1 MTARTERAVAG
12 ALALLAVVAWALVVS
27 HPNYDSY
34 YHLVW
39 GRELL
44 DGQAP
49 TFEAYAA
56 PTQHPLWLVVT
67 ALVGLAGDAGDRLL
81 VLVTVLAHVAF
92 AWAVFRL
99 ARTVLRGDTAA
110 GLLAA
115 LFAGS
120 SFALLL
126 YAARAYVDV
135 PFLALVLWAAAL
147 EAESERPRPR
157 RTLALLAAAGLLRP
171 EAWVLSGLYLLWTA
185 RRDAVAWAL
194 AASAPLIWA
203 AVDLAV
209 TGDPL
214 WSLNAT
220 SELADEL
227 GRPQG
232 LSEAVR
238 SFFSF
243 LGGTA
248 REPVAVLGVAGAVL
262 LWPRRRERP
271 VQLLGGLF
279 AAGTL
284 TFAATGAAGLSV
296 LPRYLTVPAVVL
308 CVLAAAA
315 AMAAWRARRTLVIA
329 VLVLAAPVVGWF
341 AVSRL
346 DRLETELSF
355 TRQIHDDLERVLAD
369 PRVAAARRCGPV
381 TLPNYRLV
389 PDARWILD
397 AGQRDVGSRSA
408 RPRDRGVALFLVGDK
423 PARRYGRADGTSPQ
437 NNVPG
442 FPWHAPVARTR
453 TITAYAA
460 CAPPARRAAR

>member
-1 MTARTERAVAG
+1 VRARNERVALG
-12 ALALLAVVAWALVVS
+12 ALVVATLLAWALVPA

-44 DGQAP
+44 DGLTP
-49 TFEAYAA
+49 TFEAYQA
-56 PTQHPLWLVVT
+56 PTQHPLWLVVC
-67 ALVGLAGDAGDRLL
+67 AAAGLAGEQGDRLL
-81 VLVTVLAHVAF
+81 VLLTALAHVAF
-92 AWAVFRL
+92 AWAVYRL
-99 ARTVLRGDTAA
+99 GRAVLRDTPAA
-110 GLLAA
+110 VLGA

-147 EAESERPRPR
+147 EAERGPHTP
-157 RTLALLAAAGLLRP
+157 RTLGLLTAAGLLRP
-171 EAWVLSGLYLLWTA
+171 EAWVLSGLYVLWAA
-185 RRDAVAWAL
+185 RRDLLAYVAAAIAPVTWAL
-194 AASAPLIWA
+194 
-203 AVDLAV
+203 VDLAV

-220 SELADEL
+220 SDLADEL

-232 LSEAVR
+232 LEEAVR

-271 VQLLGGLF
+271 VQVLAGLF

-284 TFAATGAAGLSV
+284 TFAATGVAGLSV

-308 CVLAAAA
+308 CVLAGAAA
-315 AMAAWRARRTLVIA
+315 LAAWRARRAVVVA
-329 VLVLAAPVVGWF
+329 VLVLASPAVAWF
-341 AVSRL
+341 AVTRL
-346 DRLETELSF
+346 DRLDTELTF
-355 TRQIHDDLERVLAD
+355 TRAIHDDLVAVLDVPAVQ
-369 PRVAAARRCGPV
+369 RARRCGPV

-389 PDARWILD
+389 PDTRWVLD
-397 AGQRDVGSRSA
+397 ASQREVGSRSA
-408 RPRDRGVALFLVGDK
+408 RERDRGVALFLVGEK
-423 PARRYGRADGTSPQ
+423 PARRYGRAAGASPRTNQ
-437 NNVPG
+437 PR
-442 FPWHAPVARTR
+442 PPLRRIARR
-453 TITAYAA
+453 GALVAYAA
-460 CAPPARRAAR
+460 C